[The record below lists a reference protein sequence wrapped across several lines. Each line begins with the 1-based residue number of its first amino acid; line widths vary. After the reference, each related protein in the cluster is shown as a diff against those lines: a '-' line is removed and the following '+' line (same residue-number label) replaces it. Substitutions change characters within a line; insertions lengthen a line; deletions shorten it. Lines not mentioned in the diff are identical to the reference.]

1 MLLLILHNER
11 DLETAIAFAI
21 RIHHLRLRWCHF
33 LENHSV
39 LEIMIFVSQVGTV
52 AHKTFSYSEAA
63 YSCSLQAAK
72 SSC

>member
-11 DLETAIAFAI
+11 I
-21 RIHHLRLRWCHF
+21 RKLRYRFCNKNTSSPLAMVS

-63 YSCSLQAAK
+63 YSCSLQAR
-72 SSC
+72 